1 MAHYALIDENNIVI
15 SVVVGKN
22 EDEGDLDWEVYY
34 GETNGKLCKRTSIN
48 TFGNIHSEGGI
59 PFRKNYAGI
68 GGTYDVEADAFYAP
82 QPFPSWILNE
92 DTFNWEAPVDYPG
105 DKKPYTWNEETISWD
120 LETM

>member
-15 SVVVGKN
+15 SVIVGKN

-68 GGTYDVEADAFYAP
+68 DMIYDAEGDGFYAP
-82 QPFPSWILNE
+82 QPFDSWTLNQ
-92 DTFNWEAPVDYPG
+92 DTFLWEAPIEIPDSEN
-105 DKKPYTWNEETISWD
+105 PYRWNEETLSWD
-120 LETM
+120 LVT